1 MPDTVVKDP
10 FTFAEKNL
18 FLKADLMVE
27 MVDVAV
33 TLFFVQ
39 IQIFIPFRILDIA
52 KDIKQKMVARE
63 EVQGGP
69 VKMAKM

>member
-1 MPDTVVKDP
+1 MPDTAVKDP
-10 FTFAEKNL
+10 FTFVEKNL

-39 IQIFIPFRILDIA
+39 IQIFIPFRILDTA

-63 EVQGGP
+63 EVQGEP